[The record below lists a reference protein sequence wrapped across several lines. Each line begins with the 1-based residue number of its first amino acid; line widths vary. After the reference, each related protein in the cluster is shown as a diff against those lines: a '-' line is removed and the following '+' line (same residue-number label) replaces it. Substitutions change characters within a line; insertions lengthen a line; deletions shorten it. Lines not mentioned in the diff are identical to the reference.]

1 MSCLRTKVVEM
12 RHSTRDILFKG
23 RTINSEMR
31 TKFQFIFILVVVS
44 GYAFVPV
51 RFFVQRGREYIFSPN
66 EKAISSKHP
75 YLLTSQLQSAR
86 KDMNEMLEVVG
97 NDIEI
102 LSPALG
108 KGMKIVMKFGGSSL
122 ANAERI
128 MYVCKLIMKHVE
140 LGYRPV
146 IVCSA
151 MGKTTNSLLSA
162 GDFALDGSVYIDSLR
177 TLHTSTIKQ
186 LGLSESTLVDIDK
199 ILVELQTLL
208 EGIQC
213 IGELTPRT
221 KDFLVSF
228 GERMSVRIVAANLNK
243 LGVPSLE
250 FDAWTIGMQTNSEFG
265 NAEVLPKSYDKIKE
279 TLDKVDAM
287 MVPVVTGFVG
297 ADPNNRITTLGRGG
311 SDLTATI
318 LGAALAVDEVHVWKD
333 VDGIMTADPRLVT
346 SALPVNE
353 VTYEEAAE
361 LASFGAE
368 VLHPISMQPAILS
381 NIPVRV
387 KNSYNPRAI
396 GTIITA
402 NRDMSDAL
410 VTAITSKNNIETID
424 IISTRM
430 LGAYGFL
437 STVFQ
442 LFEECQVSVDVVASS
457 DVSVSVTIDKKNTPP
472 ENVLKLMSNLQNFA
486 EASILKERCIVSI
499 ISNLNKSSEV
509 MTAAF
514 GVMNKLGV
522 RCEMLSQGAS
532 KVNISIVIQMS
543 EKNALIMGL
552 HAVFFEGKCLDDIEP
567 LNNV

>member
-1 MSCLRTKVVEM
+1 MWVFVFFIINLLVYEIYGYLIPRSVPSNRFTFLEKHLPKGKVREQ
-12 RHSTRDILFKG
+12 RQRDRASTPCMAIAGD
-23 RTINSEMR
+23 
-31 TKFQFIFILVVVS
+31 VS
-44 GYAFVPV
+44 
-51 RFFVQRGREYIFSPN
+51 N
-66 EKAISSKHP
+66 ELI
-75 YLLTSQLQSAR
+75 T
-86 KDMNEMLEVVG
+86 VG
-97 NDIEI
+97 DDIEI
-102 LSPALG
+102 LPPAMG
-108 KGMKIVMKFGGSSL
+108 KGMKTVMKFGGSSL

-128 MYVCKLIMKHVE
+128 MYVSKLIMKHFE
-140 LGYRPV
+140 LGYKPV

-177 TLHTSTIKQ
+177 TLHTTTIRQ
-186 LGLSESTLVDIDK
+186 LGLPESTLIDIEN
-199 ILVELQTLL
+199 ILTELQTLL
-208 EGIQC
+208 EGIKC

-243 LGVPSLE
+243 LGVPSQG
-250 FDAWTIGMQTNSEFG
+250 FDSWTIGMQTNSEFG

-279 TLDKVDAM
+279 TLDKFDSM
-287 MVPVVTGFVG
+287 MVPVVTGFLG

-318 LGAALAVDEVHVWKD
+318 LGAGLSVDEVQVWKD
-333 VDGIMTADPRLVT
+333 VDGIMTADPRLVP
-346 SALPVNE
+346 SALPVNA

-368 VLHPISMQPAILS
+368 VLHPISMQPAILT

-387 KNSYNPRAI
+387 KNSYNPSAI

-402 NRDMSDAL
+402 DRDMSDAL

-437 STVFQ
+437 STVFR

-457 DVSVSVTIDKKNTPP
+457 DVSVSVTIDKKNTLP
-472 ENVLKLMSNLQNFA
+472 ENIHKLMSKLQKFA
-486 EASILKERCIVSI
+486 DASILKERCIVSI

-509 MTAAF
+509 MTTTF
-514 GVMNKLGV
+514 GVMKRLGIQ
-522 RCEMLSQGAS
+522 CEMLSQGAS
-532 KVNISIVIQMS
+532 KVNISIVVQMA
-543 EKNALIMGL
+543 EKDALIKAL
-552 HAVFFEGKCLDDIEP
+552 HAVFFEEMPLDDIKP
-567 LNNV
+567 ID

>member
-1 MSCLRTKVVEM
+1 MAIAG
-12 RHSTRDILFKG
+12 D
-23 RTINSEMR
+23 
-31 TKFQFIFILVVVS
+31 VS
-44 GYAFVPV
+44 
-51 RFFVQRGREYIFSPN
+51 N
-66 EKAISSKHP
+66 ELI
-75 YLLTSQLQSAR
+75 T
-86 KDMNEMLEVVG
+86 VG
-97 NDIEI
+97 DDIEI
-102 LSPALG
+102 LPPAMG
-108 KGMKIVMKFGGSSL
+108 KGMKTVMKFGGSSL

-128 MYVCKLIMKHVE
+128 MYVSKLIMKHFE
-140 LGYRPV
+140 LGYKPV

-177 TLHTSTIKQ
+177 TLHTTTIRQ
-186 LGLSESTLVDIDK
+186 LGLPESTLIDIEN
-199 ILVELQTLL
+199 ILTELQTLL
-208 EGIQC
+208 EGIKC

-243 LGVPSLE
+243 LGVPSQG
-250 FDAWTIGMQTNSEFG
+250 FDSWTIGMQTNSEFG

-279 TLDKVDAM
+279 TLDKFDSM
-287 MVPVVTGFVG
+287 MVPVVTGFLG

-318 LGAALAVDEVHVWKD
+318 LGAGLSVDEVQVWKD
-333 VDGIMTADPRLVT
+333 VDGIMTADPRLVP
-346 SALPVNE
+346 SALPVNA

-368 VLHPISMQPAILS
+368 VLHPISMQPAILT

-387 KNSYNPRAI
+387 KNSYNPSAI

-402 NRDMSDAL
+402 DRDMSDAL

-437 STVFQ
+437 STVFR

-457 DVSVSVTIDKKNTPP
+457 DVSVSVTIDKKNTLP
-472 ENVLKLMSNLQNFA
+472 ENIHKLVSKLQKFA
-486 EASILKERCIVSI
+486 DASILKERCIVSI

-509 MTAAF
+509 MTTTF
-514 GVMNKLGV
+514 GVMKRLGIQ
-522 RCEMLSQGAS
+522 CEMLSQGAS
-532 KVNISIVIQMS
+532 KVNISIVVQMA
-543 EKNALIMGL
+543 EKDALIKAL
-552 HAVFFEGKCLDDIEP
+552 HAVFFEEMPLDDIKP
-567 LNNV
+567 ID